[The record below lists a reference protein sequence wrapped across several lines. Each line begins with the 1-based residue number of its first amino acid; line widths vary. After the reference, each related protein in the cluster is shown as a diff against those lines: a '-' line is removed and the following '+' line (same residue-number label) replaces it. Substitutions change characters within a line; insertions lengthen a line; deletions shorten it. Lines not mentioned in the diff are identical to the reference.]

1 MSGCGVVFLG
11 VLLYKIVFHLEKV
24 EAKKERRKDT
34 QDSVFER
41 LVVNVDTLGGGE
53 DGEASEVE
61 EERIPARSVELMDRR
76 GVQASPR
83 KFDPQMSFESPS

>member
-1 MSGCGVVFLG
+1 MG